1 MTAKKARYESS
12 DVLRMLDS
20 DFDDPMMEGS
30 DDDFEDLCIS
40 PDVPDDENMSSL
52 APGTSSTDSVATPNR
67 LFLYIS
73 L

>member
-1 MTAKKARYESS
+1 MTAKKAIYESS

-40 PDVPDDENMSSL
+40 SE
-52 APGTSSTDSVATPNR
+52 
-67 LFLYIS
+67 F
-73 L
+73 